1 MPRRKKNAATTPN
14 KFRDEMYDA
23 VQKHGPLVSTGI
35 AASLI
40 GISPQ
45 ALAEVMTRHRFA
57 YVVVRTPDGRTHNLI
72 PLATCTEIIN
82 ERKTRQQYV
91 FGSGYHAVDRPPSG
105 GSVEVSPLPASKAKA
120 SRRSSS
126 G

>member
-1 MPRRKKNAATTPN
+1 MPRRKKNPATTPN

-23 VQKHGPLVSTGI
+23 CQKHGPLVSTGI
-35 AASLI
+35 AAALI

-45 ALAEVMTRHRFA
+45 ALAEMMTRHRFA
-57 YVVVRTPDGRTHNLI
+57 YVVVRTPNDRTHNLV
-72 PLATCTEIIN
+72 PLSTCTEIIN

-105 GSVEVSPLPASKAKA
+105 GSVEVSPRPATNAKA